1 MNSLLK
7 LVFDKIKN
15 KVDEDCIDGNI
26 GASER
31 ILSVI
36 SGGLIFGIG
45 LKRVVKHPFTALS
58 AISLGGTLV
67 YRGVTGH
74 CTIKRIMEK
83 VSDEPEVTVIE
94 HRYFVK

>member
-7 LVFDKIKN
+7 FAFDKIKN
-15 KVDEDCIDGNI
+15 KVDQDCVDGNI
-26 GASER
+26 GSSER

-36 SGGLIFGIG
+36 SGGLIVGIG
-45 LKRVVKHPFTALS
+45 LKRIVKNPLIAFSAL
-58 AISLGGTLV
+58 SLGGTLV

-74 CTIKRIMEK
+74 CTIKEVLDK
-83 VSDEPEVTVIE
+83 VSNDPEVTVIE